1 MPKLEVSEAT
11 VRKVVSQ
18 AVVGANEALALLY
31 KLGTGQDAK
40 QTAAAVFA
48 LYAASKVGS
57 WFSFVTLGYLG
68 APPERGRLR
77 VRVALG
83 LAVLTRA
90 TRRRAR
96 RATPR
101 AQ

>member
-1 MPKLEVSEAT
+1 VPKLEVSEAT

-57 WFSFVTLGYLG
+57 WFSSFVTLGYLG
-68 APPERGRLR
+68 APRRS
-77 VRVALG
+77 VACAWPLDS
-83 LAVLTRA
+83 LC
-90 TRRRAR
+90 
-96 RATPR
+96 
-101 AQ
+101 